1 MLQINVALPSGKRK
15 QLAIL
20 ESSKVGDLIVL
31 AQESFGQGF
40 RLRLV
45 TAEGHVL
52 SDHVKSLQAAGIED
66 GDHITAISQQKA
78 QLAATGGAAQLFGA
92 AEVTQLSRGALK
104 ILVATFLQCKI
115 SSGVCSKFRPHIR
128 HLLQSCRMDPW
139 LLGDIQFWVVTAP
152 QFKIS

>member
-1 MLQINVALPSGKRK
+1 MLQINVALPSGKRN

-66 GDHITAISQQKA
+66 GDNITAFAQQKV
-78 QLAATGGAAQLFGA
+78 QLASTGGAF
-92 AEVTQLSRGALK
+92 ALWR
-104 ILVATFLQCKI
+104 C
-115 SSGVCSKFRPHIR
+115 G
-128 HLLQSCRMDPW
+128 
-139 LLGDIQFWVVTAP
+139 GDTVVTWGA
-152 QFKIS
+152 QDSGGDVSAVQDQLRSVQQVQASQMAFAAGISL